1 MAGAADGSAS
11 RHPFVR
17 AAGDINAGAAFRVS
31 RVRVWWTCRLCTAT
45 VLTRVHGCVVAP
57 QWCVWYLGCG
67 GGPSSGVFLRFYT
80 LGVRQPGDC
89 ACLYAHV
96 LALTSAWCND
106 TSYVVASI
114 VSFLVFLS
122 IAMYTANVPGRWDLP
137 DTSHRRTS
145 RIGLF
150 ARLGPRDKAHALSQ
164 ASALHAALTVVAKAT
179 VGITSLVFAKAAAGS
194 SLQAVGAWV
203 MVALCIAWVVSTVW
217 LRPMMSWHSQTVI
230 VALQCAIVWVF
241 TAGALWHSCVAF
253 DDASDACEPGF
264 GTPGAFSWAA
274 LVFGIAV
281 FVQVMHTVHT
291 VRCSLVPL
299 THRCHVPRLANVCV
313 RARVCTC
320 VCVCV
325 GTGGAMASVRN
336 GPPERCARV
345 HQLRRQPCSTKGAA
359 PFTLRRRQHPPV
371 PRASPG
377 SPHVKQ
383 GQRRHQQPV
392 EARAASGASGV
403 VGRRRRAECA
413 SEQWLDWSCG
423 RVVCAITACHAQQ
436 SFAFSNS
443 RSDSVQRVHR
453 SLGFR
458 RKLHLTAAGW

>member
-1 MAGAADGSAS
+1 M
-11 RHPFVR
+11 
-17 AAGDINAGAAFRVS
+17 
-31 RVRVWWTCRLCTAT
+31 L
-45 VLTRVHGCVVAP
+45 
-57 QWCVWYLGCG
+57 
-67 GGPSSGVFLRFYT
+67 LRFYT

-179 VGITSLVFAKAAAGS
+179 VGITSLVFAKAAAGA

-203 MVALCIAWVVSTVW
+203 MVALCIAWVVATVW

-241 TAGALWHSCVAF
+241 TAGALWHSCVAL

-281 FVQVMHTVHT
+281 FIQVMHTVHT
-291 VRCSLVPL
+291 VRCSPGTL

-313 RARVCTC
+313 RAC
-320 VCVCV
+320 VCVRVRVRGYRRCH
-325 GTGGAMASVRN
+325 GLGAKRTTRTLCSCTPAPAAALLDERRGALHTTPAATPTCPESKPRQPSCQAGTTSTPATGGGEGSEWCEWCRRKETASRVCLRAMAGLELWTCSVRN
-336 GPPERCARV
+336 HGVPCTTKFCFF
-345 HQLRRQPCSTKGAA
+345 QL
-359 PFTLRRRQHPPV
+359 
-371 PRASPG
+371 
-377 SPHVKQ
+377 
-383 GQRRHQQPV
+383 
-392 EARAASGASGV
+392 
-403 VGRRRRAECA
+403 
-413 SEQWLDWSCG
+413 
-423 RVVCAITACHAQQ
+423 
-436 SFAFSNS
+436 
-443 RSDSVQRVHR
+443 
-453 SLGFR
+453 SL
-458 RKLHLTAAGW
+458 